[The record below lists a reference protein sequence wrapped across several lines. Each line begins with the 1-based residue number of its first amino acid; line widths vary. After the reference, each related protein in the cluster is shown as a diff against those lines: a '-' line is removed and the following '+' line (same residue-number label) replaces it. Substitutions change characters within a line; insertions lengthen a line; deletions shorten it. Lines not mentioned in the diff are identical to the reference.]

1 LVGDKLKEIGT
12 INHYY
17 TKIKVAIVDL
27 KALVKVGD
35 KVRII
40 GATTD
45 FSQTIGS
52 IEIEHEKV
60 ERAKSGDSI
69 GIKVR
74 KRVRKKDIVYKLD

>member
-1 LVGDKLKEIGT
+1 MKEIGT

>member
-1 LVGDKLKEIGT
+1 LKEIGT